1 MVSLVQLGLPILL
14 GAVGVFVASALI
26 HMVFGFWHNVD
37 YRGFN
42 NEDDVAAALRK
53 GNPAPGIYMVP
64 YCQPADMKKP
74 EVQEKFKRGPL
85 VFMFL
90 RAGAPMAM
98 GKSLTQ
104 WFVFCLVVSL
114 FAGYVAGATL
124 ASGTA
129 YMQVFR
135 VTATAAFMAFGFS
148 SVPSGIW
155 WGQPW
160 GPVFK
165 DMVDGL
171 IYGLIIGAVFA
182 CLWPAAAAA
191 A

>member
-1 MVSLVQLGLPILL
+1 MVSLVQLWLPILL
-14 GAVGVFVASALI
+14 GAVGVFVASAII
-26 HMVFGFWHNVD
+26 HMFLGFWHNPD
-37 YRGFN
+37 YHGFSN
-42 NEDDVAAALRK
+42 ADDVAAAMRK
-53 GNPAPGIYMVP
+53 GNPSPGIYMVP
-64 YCQPADMKKP
+64 HCKPEDMKKP
-74 EVQEKFKRGPL
+74 EVQEKFKKGPL

-98 GKSLTQ
+98 GKSLIQ

-124 ASGTA
+124 GTGTA
-129 YMQVFR
+129 GIQVFR
-135 VTATAAFMAFGFS
+135 VSATAAFMAFGFS

-182 CLWPAAAAA
+182 CLWPHAMAA
-191 A
+191 